1 MTLYRYVCSVCDEP
15 TDEFFKMGEA
25 PESII
30 CKCGSEAKRIYTAPV
45 VRVTNPVSEA
55 RRGRG
60 RG

>member
-1 MTLYRYVCSVCDEP
+1 MTLYHYKCAVCDEP
-15 TDEFFKMGEA
+15 IDEDFRMGEA
-25 PESII
+25 PESIE

-45 VRVTNPVSEA
+45 IVTSPVSEA